1 MSFLS
6 LIRSPRRRI
15 IFAFVPWLLL
25 VFLVTAGTVRAE
37 SVATAEDAAAF
48 VRDFGDRGMAM
59 LADQSLTDEE
69 RRDQFHS
76 FFSSRFAVD
85 AISRFALGKHWNK
98 ANEQERAEYR
108 RVFEDYIVA
117 TYARRLANYAGETLK
132 IGPGRLET
140 PQAAA
145 VSSRILRSEGK
156 PIDIVWRLRRRDG
169 SWRIVDIVVEGISLA
184 ITQRS
189 EFNAVI
195 RNSGGNIEGLLDR
208 LRKVTRRVKRE
219 TTQKVASSD

>member
-1 MSFLS
+1 MGSLS
-6 LIRSPRRRI
+6 LIRMPRRRI
-15 IFAFVPWLLL
+15 VFSLASWLLL
-25 VFLVTAGTVRAE
+25 VLVTVGTVRAE

-48 VRDFGDRGMAM
+48 VRDFGDRGIAV
-59 LADQSLTDEE
+59 LADRSLSDEE
-69 RRDQFHS
+69 RRDQFHV

-117 TYARRLANYAGETLK
+117 IYARRLGNYAGETLK
-132 IGPGRLET
+132 IGAGRLET

-145 VSSRILRSEGK
+145 VNSRILRSEGK

-169 SWRIVDIVVEGISLA
+169 SWRIVDIVVEGVSLA

-195 RNSGGNIEGLLDR
+195 RSSGGNIKGLLAR
-208 LRKVTRRVKRE
+208 LRKVTRRAMRE
-219 TTQKVASSD
+219 TPQKVASSN